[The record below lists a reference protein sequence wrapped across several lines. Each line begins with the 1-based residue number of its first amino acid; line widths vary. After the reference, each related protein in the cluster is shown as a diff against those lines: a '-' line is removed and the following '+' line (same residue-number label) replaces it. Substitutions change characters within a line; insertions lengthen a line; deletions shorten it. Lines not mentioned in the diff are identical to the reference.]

1 MFDTL
6 EILLDATVRAG
17 TPILFATLG
26 AIINER
32 AGIINLGIEGL
43 MLIGALAGFAA
54 THYSGSLL
62 VGILVAFVATYI
74 AGAIHALITV
84 QLRGNQIVSGLA
96 LTMFGIGVTALFGKG
111 MVGLTID
118 GFERIAIPGLSS
130 IPVIGRPFFNQDI
143 LIYLSFLLVYLIWF
157 FFYRTRWGLAV
168 RTIGEN
174 PAAADTS
181 GLSVSRYRFL
191 AVTIG
196 SGLVGIGGAY
206 LSLASTPMWIE
217 NMSGGRGWIAVALVI
232 FAGWSSPR
240 ALLGAYLFGGL
251 TALQLRFQAMGTTI
265 SAHILQM
272 LPYFFTIL
280 VLVVSTIRLQKG
292 AGQQP
297 EALGLPYDRED
308 RK

>member
-1 MFDTL
+1 ML

-43 MLIGALAGFAA
+43 MLIGAVAGFAA
-54 THYSGSLL
+54 THASGSLL
-62 VGILVAFVATYI
+62 IGVIAAFVLAFL
-74 AGAIHALITV
+74 AGSIHALITV

-96 LTMFGIGVTALFGKG
+96 LTMFGIGMTALFGKE
-111 MVGLTID
+111 MVGLTIT
-118 GFERIAIPGLSS
+118 GFERIAIPGLSLL
-130 IPVIGRPFFNQDI
+130 PVIGKPFFNQDL
-143 LIYLSFLLVYLIWF
+143 LIYFSFVLVALIWL

-168 RTIGEN
+168 RTLGEN
-174 PAAADTS
+174 PAAADTC
-181 GLSVSRYRFL
+181 GVPVNLYRFL

-196 SGLVGIGGAY
+196 SGIVGIGGAY

-240 ALLGAYLFGGL
+240 AMLGAYLFGGI
-251 TALQLRFQAMGTTI
+251 TAMQLRFQAMGTTI

-272 LPYFFTIL
+272 LPYAFTIL
-280 VLVVSTIRLQKG
+280 VLVISTMRLAKG
-292 AGQQP
+292 ASQQP
-297 EALGLPYDRED
+297 ESLGQPYDRED

>member
-1 MFDTL
+1 ML

-26 AIINER
+26 TIINER

-43 MLIGALAGFAA
+43 MLIGALSGFSV
-54 THYSGSLL
+54 TYLTGSLL
-62 VGILVAFVATYI
+62 LGVLAAFAAAFL
-74 AGAIHALITV
+74 AGSLHALITV

-96 LTMFGIGVTALFGKG
+96 LTMFGVGITALFGKK
-111 MVGLTID
+111 MVGLTIV
-118 GFERIAIPGLSS
+118 GFKRIAIPGLSE
-130 IPVIGRPFFNQDI
+130 IPVIGKPFFNQDI
-143 LIYLSFLLVYLIWF
+143 LIYFSFLLVFLIWF
-157 FFYRTRWGLAV
+157 FFYRTRWGLGV
-168 RTIGEN
+168 RSVGEN
-174 PAAADTS
+174 PGAADTC
-181 GLSVSRYRFL
+181 GFSVVTYRFF

-206 LSLASTPMWIE
+206 LSLATTPMWIE
-217 NMSGGRGWIAVALVI
+217 NMSAGRGWIAVALVI

-240 ALLGAYLFGGL
+240 AMLGAYLFGGI
-251 TALQLRFQAMGTTI
+251 TAMQLRFQAMGTTV

-280 VLVVSTIRLQKG
+280 VLVVSTLRLQKG
-292 AGQQP
+292 ASQQP
-297 EALGLPYDRED
+297 GGLGLPYDRED

>member
-1 MFDTL
+1 ML

-43 MLIGALAGFAA
+43 MLIGALSGFAA
-54 THYSGSLL
+54 THMTGSLL
-62 VGILVAFVATYI
+62 VGVLAAFVATFI
-74 AGAIHALITV
+74 AGSVHALITV

-96 LTMFGIGVTALFGKG
+96 LTMFGVGITALFGKK
-111 MVGLTID
+111 MVGLTIV
-118 GFERIAIPGLSS
+118 GFTRVAIPGLSQ
-130 IPVIGRPFFNQDI
+130 IPVIGKPFFNQDL
-143 LIYLSFLLVYLIWF
+143 LIYFSFLLVFLIWF
-157 FFYRTRWGLAV
+157 FFYRTRWGLGV
-168 RTIGEN
+168 RSVGEN
-174 PAAADTS
+174 PAAADTC
-181 GLSVSRYRFL
+181 GFSVSKYRFFS
-191 AVTIG
+191 VTFG

-217 NMSGGRGWIAVALVI
+217 NMSAGRGWIAVALVI

-240 ALLGAYLFGGL
+240 AMVGAYLFGGI
-251 TALQLRFQAMGTTI
+251 TAMQLRFQAMGTTV

-280 VLVVSTIRLQKG
+280 VLVVSTVRLQKG
-292 AGQQP
+292 ASQQP
-297 EALGLPYDRED
+297 EGLGLPYDRED

>member
-1 MFDTL
+1 ML

-43 MLIGALAGFAA
+43 MLIGALAGFSG
-54 THYSGSLL
+54 TYLSGSLL
-62 VGILVAFVATYI
+62 VGVLAAFCATFI
-74 AGAIHALITV
+74 AGSVHAFITV

-96 LTMFGIGVTALFGKG
+96 LTMFGIGITALFGKE
-111 MVGLTID
+111 MVGLTIV
-118 GFERIAIPGLSS
+118 GFKRVAIPGLSQLP
-130 IPVIGRPFFNQDI
+130 IIGKPFFNQDL
-143 LIYLSFLLVYLIWF
+143 LIYFSFLLVFLIWF
-157 FFYRTRWGLAV
+157 FLYRTRWGLGLRSV
-168 RTIGEN
+168 GEN
-174 PAAADTS
+174 PAAADTC
-181 GLSVSRYRFL
+181 GFSVSTYRFL

-196 SGLVGIGGAY
+196 SGFVGIGGAY

-217 NMSGGRGWIAVALVI
+217 NMSAGRGWIAVALVI

-240 ALLGAYLFGGL
+240 AMLGAYLFGGI
-251 TALQLRFQAMGTTI
+251 TAMQLRFQAMGTTV

-280 VLVVSTIRLQKG
+280 VLVISTLRLQKG
-292 AGQQP
+292 ASQQP
-297 EALGLPYDRED
+297 EGLGLPYDRED

>member
-1 MFDTL
+1 ML

-43 MLIGALAGFAA
+43 MLIGALSGFAA
-54 THYSGSLL
+54 THLTGSLL
-62 VGILVAFVATYI
+62 IGVLAAFAAAFI
-74 AGAIHALITV
+74 AGSIHALITV

-96 LTMFGIGVTALFGKG
+96 LTMFGIGITALFGKN
-111 MVGLTID
+111 MVGLTIV
-118 GFERIAIPGLSS
+118 GFKRVAIPGLSQ
-130 IPVIGRPFFNQDI
+130 IPIIGKPFFNQDI
-143 LIYLSFLLVYLIWF
+143 LIYFSFLLVFLIWF
-157 FFYRTRWGLAV
+157 FFYRTRWGLGV
-168 RTIGEN
+168 RSVGEN
-174 PAAADTS
+174 PAAADTC
-181 GLSVSRYRFL
+181 GFSVSTYRFL

-196 SGLVGIGGAY
+196 SGLVGVGGAY

-217 NMSGGRGWIAVALVI
+217 NMSAGRGWIAVALVI

-240 ALLGAYLFGGL
+240 AMLGAYLFGGI
-251 TALQLRFQAMGTTI
+251 TAMQLRFQAMGTTV

-280 VLVVSTIRLQKG
+280 VLVVSTLRLQKG

-297 EALGLPYDRED
+297 EGLGLPYDRED

>member
-1 MFDTL
+1 ML

-43 MLIGALAGFAA
+43 MLIGALAGFSG
-54 THYSGSLL
+54 TYLSGSLL
-62 VGILVAFVATYI
+62 VGVLAAFCATFI
-74 AGAIHALITV
+74 AGSIHAVITV

-96 LTMFGIGVTALFGKG
+96 LTMFGVGITALFGKG
-111 MVGLTID
+111 MVGLTIV
-118 GFERIAIPGLSS
+118 GFKRVAIPGLSQLP
-130 IPVIGRPFFNQDI
+130 IIGKAFFNQDM
-143 LIYLSFLLVYLIWF
+143 LIYFSFLLVFLLWV
-157 FFYRTRWGLAV
+157 FFYRTRWGLGV
-168 RTIGEN
+168 RSVGEN
-174 PAAADTS
+174 PAAADTC
-181 GLSVSRYRFL
+181 GLSVSKYRFF

-217 NMSGGRGWIAVALVI
+217 NMSAGRGWIAVALVI

-240 ALLGAYLFGGL
+240 AMLGAYLFGGI
-251 TALQLRFQAMGTTI
+251 TAMQLRFQAMGTTV

-280 VLVVSTIRLQKG
+280 VLVISTLRLKKG
-292 AGQQP
+292 ASQQP
-297 EALGLPYDRED
+297 EGLGLPYDRED

>member
-1 MFDTL
+1 ML

-43 MLIGALAGFAA
+43 MLIGAVAGFAA
-54 THYSGSLL
+54 THASGSLL
-62 VGILVAFVATYI
+62 VGVIAAFVMAFL
-74 AGAIHALITV
+74 AGSIHALITV

-96 LTMFGIGVTALFGKG
+96 LTMFGIGMTALFGKE
-111 MVGLTID
+111 MVGLTIT
-118 GFERIAIPGLSS
+118 GFERIAIPGLSQL
-130 IPVIGRPFFNQDI
+130 PVIGKPFFNQDM
-143 LIYLSFLLVYLIWF
+143 LIYFSFVLVALIWL

-168 RTIGEN
+168 RTLGEN
-174 PAAADTS
+174 PAAADTC
-181 GLSVSRYRFL
+181 GVPVNLYRFL

-196 SGLVGIGGAY
+196 SGIVGIGGAY

-217 NMSGGRGWIAVALVI
+217 NMSAGRGWIAVALVI

-240 ALLGAYLFGGL
+240 AMLGAYLFGGI
-251 TALQLRFQAMGTTI
+251 TAMQLRFQAMGTTI
-265 SAHILQM
+265 SAHVLQM
-272 LPYFFTIL
+272 LPYAFTIL
-280 VLVVSTIRLQKG
+280 VLVISTMRLAKG
-292 AGQQP
+292 ASQQP
-297 EALGLPYDRED
+297 ESLGQPYDRED

>member
-1 MFDTL
+1 MF

-32 AGIINLGIEGL
+32 SGIINLGIEGL
-43 MLIGALAGFAA
+43 MLIGALAGFSG
-54 THYSGSLL
+54 TYLSGSLL
-62 VGILVAFVATYI
+62 LGVLFAFGATFVAGT
-74 AGAIHALITV
+74 IHALITV

-96 LTMFGIGVTALFGKG
+96 LTMFGIGITALFGKT

-118 GFERIAIPGLSS
+118 GFTRIAIPGLSRLP
-130 IPVIGRPFFNQDI
+130 IIGRAFFNQDW
-143 LIYLSFLLVYLIWF
+143 LIYFSFLLVYLVWF
-157 FFYRTRWGLAV
+157 FFYRTRWGLNM
-168 RTIGEN
+168 RSIGEN
-174 PAAADTS
+174 PAAADTC
-181 GLSVSRYRFL
+181 GLSVGKYRFL

-196 SGLVGIGGAY
+196 SGFVGIGGAY
-206 LSLASTPMWIE
+206 LSLAITPMWIE
-217 NMSGGRGWIAVALVI
+217 NMSAGRGWIAVALVI
-232 FAGWSSPR
+232 FAGWSSPK
-240 ALLGAYLFGGL
+240 ALLGAYLFGGI
-251 TALQLRFQAMGTTI
+251 TAMQLRFQAMGTTI

-280 VLVVSTIRLQKG
+280 VLVLSTLRLQKG

-297 EALGLPYDRED
+297 ESLGFPYDRED

>member
-1 MFDTL
+1 ML

-43 MLIGALAGFAA
+43 MLIGALSGFAA
-54 THYSGSLL
+54 THMTGSLL
-62 VGILVAFVATYI
+62 VGVLAAFVAAFI
-74 AGAIHALITV
+74 AGSVHALVTV

-96 LTMFGIGVTALFGKG
+96 LTMFGIGITALFGKK
-111 MVGLTID
+111 MVGLTIV
-118 GFERIAIPGLSS
+118 GFKRVAIPGFSQ
-130 IPVIGRPFFNQDI
+130 IPIIGKPFFNQDL
-143 LIYLSFLLVYLIWF
+143 LIYFSFLLVFLIWF
-157 FFYRTRWGLAV
+157 FFYRTRWGLGV
-168 RTIGEN
+168 RSIGEN
-174 PAAADTS
+174 PAAADTC
-181 GLSVSRYRFL
+181 GFSVSKYRFFS
-191 AVTIG
+191 VTVG

-217 NMSGGRGWIAVALVI
+217 NMSAGRGWIAVALVI

-240 ALLGAYLFGGL
+240 AMVGAYLFGGI
-251 TALQLRFQAMGTTI
+251 TAMQLRFQAVGTTV

-280 VLVVSTIRLQKG
+280 VLVVSTLRLQKG
-292 AGQQP
+292 ASQQP
-297 EALGLPYDRED
+297 EGLGLPYDRED

>member
-1 MFDTL
+1 MV

-43 MLIGALAGFAA
+43 MLIGALAGFAG
-54 THYSGSLL
+54 TYISGSLL
-62 VGILVAFVATYI
+62 VGVIAAFALSFL
-74 AGAIHALITV
+74 AGSIHAFITV

-96 LTMFGIGVTALFGKG
+96 LTMFGIGMSALFGKE
-111 MVGLTID
+111 MVGMTIE
-118 GFERIAIPGLSS
+118 GFNRVAIPGLWKL
-130 IPVIGRPFFNQDI
+130 PLIGKPFFNQDL
-143 LIYLSFLLVYLIWF
+143 LIYFSFVLVALIWL

-168 RTIGEN
+168 RTLGEN
-174 PAAADTS
+174 PAAADTC
-181 GLSVSRYRFL
+181 GVPVNLYRFL

-196 SGLVGIGGAY
+196 SGIVGIGGAY

-217 NMSGGRGWIAVALVI
+217 NMSAGRGWIAVALVI

-240 ALLGAYLFGGL
+240 AMLGAYLFGGI
-251 TALQLRFQAMGTTI
+251 TAMQLRFQAMGTTV
-265 SAHILQM
+265 SAHVLQM
-272 LPYFFTIL
+272 LPYIFTIL
-280 VLVVSTIRLQKG
+280 VLVISTMRLAKG
-292 AGQQP
+292 ASQQP
-297 EALGLPYDRED
+297 ESLGQPYDRED